1 VVKNSKSI
9 EQREDKLMAAKVKMI
24 WANLGVKDTGRTR
37 KFYKALGFKPN
48 EPDDS
53 SNAVLASFLFGENGF
68 VIHFFAEGALKEAI
82 ETDLTNTKSSNE
94 VLFTISAEGRAEVDE
109 WAEKAREA
117 GGTVFSE
124 PREFSPKE
132 IEGTFYGCGFAD
144 PDGHRFNVLDTGGM

>member
-1 VVKNSKSI
+1 
-9 EQREDKLMAAKVKMI
+9 MAPKVKMI
-24 WANLGVKDTGRTR
+24 WANLAVKDTGRTR

-53 SNAVLASFLFGENGF
+53 SDAVLASFLFGENNF

-82 ETDLTNTKSSNE
+82 ETDLVDTKSANE
-94 VLFTISAEGRAEVDE
+94 VMFTLSAEGREEVDE
-109 WAEKAREA
+109 WADRAREA

-124 PREFSPKE
+124 PREFSPKA

-144 PDGHRFNVLDTGGM
+144 PDGHRFNVLDTSSM